1 MDNDL
6 NQKFFILIGFKKIS
20 FVALN
25 SKNEFSFKKEILL
38 NDNSI
43 KENLNSLEIFLEK
56 NIFEIERNLNLHVK
70 EIFLIIDYD
79 NFLKVDLSSIYNFK
93 NFFKKTS

>member
-25 SKNEFSFKKEILL
+25 SKNEFSFQKEILL
-38 NDNSI
+38 NDDSI
-43 KENLNSLEIFLEK
+43 KEN
-56 NIFEIERNLNLHVK
+56 
-70 EIFLIIDYD
+70 Y
-79 NFLKVDLSSIYNFK
+79 
-93 NFFKKTS
+93 